1 MSKEPAAGEG
11 RRLGGWERE
20 GGPERKNPSREYHR
34 SSPGRPSSTIC
45 SHGDGLQ
52 DGKTQRRL
60 GHASVAGVASVV
72 SKQPWLTTFCVL
84 CSVRAW
90 LQATEGMNVKEEC
103 QRWFMEMKWKKVHRF
118 VVYKIDERSRAV
130 LVDKV
135 GGPGEGYEELVA
147 ALPGDDCRYA
157 VFDFDFVTVDNCQK
171 SKIFFIAWSPTA
183 SRIRAKIL
191 YATSKQG
198 LRRLLDGVH
207 YEVQA
212 TDPSEMG
219 FDVIRGRAQ

>member
-11 RRLGGWERE
+11 EAGGGRQRE
-20 GGPERKNPSREYHR
+20 GPERLKQRNPNPSREYHR
-34 SSPGRPSSTIC
+34 SLRRGVLP
-45 SHGDGLQ
+45 
-52 DGKTQRRL
+52 QRS
-60 GHASVAGVASVV
+60 AAMAMAY
-72 SKQPWLTTFCVL
+72 KM
-84 CSVRAW
+84 
-90 LQATEGMNVKEEC
+90 ATEGMNVKEEC

-157 VFDFDFVTVDNCQK
+157 VFDFDFVSVDNCQK
-171 SKIFFIAWSPTA
+171 SKIFFIAWSPAA

>member
-1 MSKEPAAGEG
+1 MAMAYKM
-11 RRLGGWERE
+11 
-20 GGPERKNPSREYHR
+20 
-34 SSPGRPSSTIC
+34 
-45 SHGDGLQ
+45 
-52 DGKTQRRL
+52 
-60 GHASVAGVASVV
+60 
-72 SKQPWLTTFCVL
+72 
-84 CSVRAW
+84 
-90 LQATEGMNVKEEC
+90 ATEGMNVKEEC

-171 SKIFFIAWSPTA
+171 SKIFFIAWSPAA

>member
-1 MSKEPAAGEG
+1 MSKEPAAGK
-11 RRLGGWERE
+11 RRG
-20 GGPERKNPSREYHR
+20 GGPKNRTPPFPRRGVHPQR
-34 SSPGRPSSTIC
+34 SAAMAMAY
-45 SHGDGLQ
+45 
-52 DGKTQRRL
+52 KM
-60 GHASVAGVASVV
+60 
-72 SKQPWLTTFCVL
+72 
-84 CSVRAW
+84 
-90 LQATEGMNVKEEC
+90 ATEGMNVKEEC

-118 VVYKIDERSRAV
+118 VVFKIDERSRAV

-171 SKIFFIAWSPTA
+171 SKIFFIAWSPAA

>member
-1 MSKEPAAGEG
+1 MSKEPAAGTSSSKKQSP
-11 RRLGGWERE
+11 R
-20 GGPERKNPSREYHR
+20 REYPPSPHR
-34 SSPGRPSSTIC
+34 RV
-45 SHGDGLQ
+45 HQ
-52 DGKTQRRL
+52 QRS
-60 GHASVAGVASVV
+60 AAMAMAY
-72 SKQPWLTTFCVL
+72 KM
-84 CSVRAW
+84 
-90 LQATEGMNVKEEC
+90 ATEGMNVKEEC

-198 LRRLLDGVH
+198 LRRLLDGIH